1 MKNVLLIGLGR
12 FGRTVAEE
20 LYKLNHQVMAV
31 DMSEKCVNEVLPFV
45 TSAQI
50 GDSTNKDFLKSLGI
64 DNYDVCIVTIKNSFQ
79 NSLETTAL
87 LKDMGAKL
95 VVSRAS
101 SDFHAKFLLR
111 NGADKV
117 VFPEKQMAKWTAV
130 RYTAN
135 HMLDYVE
142 LADNLSVFELEV
154 PENWV
159 GKTIAEIDVRKK
171 HNINILGIMVDG
183 KLSAS
188 IVPQTVFES
197 GQPVLVLGDYKDV
210 RKCFK
215 L

>member
-12 FGRTVAEE
+12 FGRTIAEE
-20 LYKLNHQVMAV
+20 LYNLGHQVMAV
-31 DMSEKCVNEVLPFV
+31 DKSETAVNDVLPFV

-50 GDSTNKDFLKSLGI
+50 GDSTNKDFLEGLGI
-64 DNYDVCIVTIKNSFQ
+64 DNYDVCIVTIKLNFQ
-79 NSLETTAL
+79 SSLETTAL
-87 LKDMGAKL
+87 LKDMGAQY
-95 VVSRAS
+95 VVSRAA

-130 RYTAN
+130 RYTSN

-142 LADNLSVFELEV
+142 LDENHSIFELNI
-154 PENWV
+154 PEHWI
-159 GKTIAEIDVRKK
+159 GKTVSQLDIRKK
-171 HNINILGIMVDG
+171 YNINILGLMVNG

-188 IVPQTVFES
+188 INPDTVFTS
-197 GQPVLVLGDYKDV
+197 DIPVLVLGNYKDV
-210 RKCFK
+210 QKCFK

>member
-12 FGRTVAEE
+12 FGRTIAEE
-20 LYKLNHQVMAV
+20 LYNLGHQVMAV
-31 DMSEKCVNEVLPFV
+31 DKSETAVNDVLPFV

-50 GDSTNKDFLKSLGI
+50 GDSTNKDFLEGLGI
-64 DNYDVCIVTIKNSFQ
+64 DNYDVCIVTIKLNFQ
-79 NSLETTAL
+79 SSLETTAL
-87 LKDMGAKL
+87 LKDMGAQY
-95 VVSRAS
+95 VVSRAA

-130 RYTAN
+130 RYTSN

-142 LADNLSVFELEV
+142 LDENHSIFELDI
-154 PENWV
+154 PEHWI
-159 GKTIAEIDVRKK
+159 GKTVSQLDIRKK
-171 HNINILGIMVDG
+171 YNINILGLMVNG

-188 IVPQTVFES
+188 INPDTVFTS
-197 GQPVLVLGDYKDV
+197 DTPVLVLGNYKDV
-210 RKCFK
+210 QKCFK